1 MKKFISV
8 IIVSILL
15 PLQIFAYSRYVI
27 PGGESIG
34 IKINTDGLVVV
45 GFYKV
50 NNEYIAKK
58 TIKIGDTITKVNNK
72 KINNLNELSYAID
85 ESILNNNEVEIE
97 LIRKNEIINTKLYLK
112 EENGIY
118 KTGLYVKDAVIGLGT
133 LSYIDPNSKIYGAL
147 GHEITITE
155 NKNLVEIKNGML
167 LESKINSI
175 DKSRNGY
182 VGSKNASITYNRI
195 LGEVLKN
202 TTKGVYGKW
211 NVSLPDKELIE
222 VTEFN
227 NIKLG
232 EAYILTVTDNNKIE
246 KYRINILD
254 KYDSKKD
261 TQKSFGFEIVDER
274 LLSKT
279 GGIVQGMSGSP
290 IIQDNKLIGSV
301 TNVLVDNV
309 KLGYGISIIT
319 MLEEGEK

>member
-1 MKKFISV
+1 
-8 IIVSILL
+8 
-15 PLQIFAYSRYVI
+15 
-27 PGGESIG
+27 
-34 IKINTDGLVVV
+34 
-45 GFYKV
+45 
-50 NNEYIAKK
+50 
-58 TIKIGDTITKVNNK
+58 
-72 KINNLNELSYAID
+72 
-85 ESILNNNEVEIE
+85 
-97 LIRKNEIINTKLYLK
+97 
-112 EENGIY
+112 
-118 KTGLYVKDAVIGLGT
+118 
-133 LSYIDPNSKIYGAL
+133 
-147 GHEITITE
+147 
-155 NKNLVEIKNGML
+155 ML